1 MAIFSFL
8 LYTFFFAIAVWLI
21 PGLLG
26 GVIITFAL
34 RRENIPLEVQDIINF
49 GGQWMFAFFLGG
61 LLTFGLLILISIV
74 LPEGYTAIPP
84 LLIDYLCFG
93 AGAAVVGARGARIIL
108 NVLNYS

>member
-1 MAIFSFL
+1 MEIPAFL
-8 LYTFFFAIAVWLI
+8 IYTFFFAISVWLI

-26 GVIITFAL
+26 GVITTFAL
-34 RRENIPLEVQDIINF
+34 RREKIPLDIQDIISF

-61 LLTFGLLILISIV
+61 LVAFGLLIFLSIV
-74 LPEGYTAIPP
+74 IPEGLTVIPP